1 MLNFDIFVVASKKRP
16 SLVTEYLTKIEH
28 TVYYTPDY
36 DLPQNWE
43 VNPNYLNYVE
53 NHIGAYRC
61 FRGHQ
66 DVLKMMTKDMALVF
80 EDDAVPNRNDW
91 LEIANKSIKML
102 EQFEI
107 VSLHGRMIMG
117 IKNKVVLDDLNFVEL
132 SPVKFDV
139 YKNRKVFL
147 KKSFGSLAYLIKKNI
162 AQRIIQKK
170 YEGYPMDLYLMNE
183 FCACILEPSP
193 FDHDRRHGT
202 LIG

>member
-107 VSLHGRMIMG
+107 VSLHGR
-117 IKNKVVLDDLNFVEL
+117 KVDFSLFNCIDKDDLKYF
-132 SPVKFDV
+132 
-139 YKNRKVFL
+139 Y
-147 KKSFGSLAYLIKKNI
+147 KKNI
-162 AQRIIQKK
+162 NRDVKVYGSLCYLINKKTIDKVIQDE
-170 YEGYPMDLYLMNE
+170 YEGYPMDMYISNRFSYCLLN
-183 FCACILEPSP
+183 PSP
-193 FDHDRRHGT
+193 FNHDRKMGS
-202 LIG
+202 LVEEKK